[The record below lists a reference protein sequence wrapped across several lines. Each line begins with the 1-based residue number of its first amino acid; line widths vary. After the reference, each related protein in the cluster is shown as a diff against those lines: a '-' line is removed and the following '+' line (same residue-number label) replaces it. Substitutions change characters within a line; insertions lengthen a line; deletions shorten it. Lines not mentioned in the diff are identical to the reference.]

1 VDRTIHLTRLVVIGF
16 SVVLKETFLIL
27 VILSEGLVEGNR
39 LRVRKL
45 ATVGGVTRKE
55 TVLGFTF
62 KLGVECV
69 DEFPLTMD
77 KFSTLSLIPD
87 PDVVFRNRKSSYTC
101 TF

>member
-16 SVVLKETFLIL
+16 SVVLKETFLVL
-27 VILSEGLVEGNR
+27 VILLEGRVEGNR

-45 ATVGGVTRKE
+45 ATVDGVTRIE
-55 TVLGFTF
+55 TVVRFTL
-62 KLGVECV
+62 KLGVEVV

-87 PDVVFRNRKSSYTC
+87 PDVVCRNRKSSYTC
-101 TF
+101 IF